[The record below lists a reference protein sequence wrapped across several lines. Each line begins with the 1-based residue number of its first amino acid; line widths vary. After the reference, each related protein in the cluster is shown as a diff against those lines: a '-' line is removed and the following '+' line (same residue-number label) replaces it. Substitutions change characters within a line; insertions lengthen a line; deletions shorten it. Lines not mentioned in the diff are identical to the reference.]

1 MRQNFHIFVDADAC
15 PVVAEI
21 ERIASK
27 YSLPVTLLYD
37 TNHILTSEYCETIMV
52 SAGRDSVDLALINR
66 TKRGDVVV
74 TQDFGVAALALGKG
88 AFVMHQN
95 GWQYTNDNIDEL
107 LADRHWGKKMRSSAR
122 NRYRSQ
128 HKKKRTSRDNKKFAA
143 AFEVL
148 IVKRLEET
156 ESPVN

>member
-1 MRQNFHIFVDADAC
+1 M
-15 PVVAEI
+15 
-21 ERIASK
+21 K
-27 YSLPVTLLYD
+27 
-37 TNHILTSEYCETIMV
+37 LT
-52 SAGRDSVDLALINR
+52 
-66 TKRGDVVV
+66 KW
-74 TQDFGVAALALGKG
+74 FGVAALALGKG

-148 IVKRLEET
+148 IVKRLKET
-156 ESPVN
+156 ESLVN